1 MKTILFVIAFALAS
15 ASAAHAQW
23 TQAEKHPQYAI
34 DVAVAGEKIGTID
47 VELDATIA
55 PRHVRN
61 FDSLVAVK
69 FYDGSLFH
77 RIIPGF
83 VIQGGDPNTKTKPRE
98 KWGQGDSTQTTVP
111 AEFSATV
118 KHIRGTVSAARK
130 GNDVNSATSQFFICV
145 DDTPN
150 LDTKYTAYGMVIRG
164 MEVADKIVELSR
176 DEKDRPIERVEMTIR
191 RIK

>member
-1 MKTILFVIAFALAS
+1 MRTLLCLAIMCLCLVTTMC
-15 ASAAHAQW
+15 AQW
-23 TQAEKHPQYAI
+23 NQPEKHPQYAI
-34 DVAVAGEKIGTID
+34 DVTIAGEKVGTID
-47 VELDATIA
+47 IELDAVVA

-61 FDSLVAVK
+61 FDSLVSVK

-98 KWGQGDSTQTTVP
+98 KWGQGDSSQTTVP
-111 AEFSATV
+111 AEFSAV
-118 KHIRGTVSAARK
+118 KHVRGTVSAARK

-150 LDTKYTAYGMVIRG
+150 LDTKYTAYGNVIRG

-176 DEKDRPIERVEMTIR
+176 DEKDRPIERVEMVVR
-191 RIK
+191 RIR